1 MRKTG
6 RQSISWAA
14 AALILFAAGHARA
27 DAVASQASAPTSTV
41 ADEITS
47 ILNDPDSLVGTLAHD
62 VPELRSAM
70 ETRLRD
76 AAEAEGIIGLRD
88 EAFRI
93 GWEYGQ
99 RYMARFADR
108 ADGQAL
114 LDFLTS
120 LKAVVTKMDSVG
132 SVQCYDSMFGAKPL
146 NVASSGVTV
155 ADVKA
160 VNDAIIAVIRTGA
173 AETAQPAPKA
183 PDALVSQVAT
193 RAYAAAKGYE
203 SGWALLSDPQKAGND
218 HDKAA
223 VCKDVSALYGEILSL
238 PKGQAIAVARV
249 LFSTKKA
256 PQ

>member
-1 MRKTG
+1 MRKT
-6 RQSISWAA
+6 ATVM
-14 AALILFAAGHARA
+14 AALALVLLSQGYAHA
-27 DAVASQASAPTSTV
+27 DAVASQASAPTATI
-41 ADEITS
+41 ADEITD
-47 ILNDPDSLVGTLAHD
+47 ILNDPDSLVGTLARD

-99 RYMARFADR
+99 RTMPRFADT

-114 LDFLTS
+114 LDFLTT
-120 LKAVVTKMDSVG
+120 LNAVVTKMDSAG
-132 SVQCYDSMFGAKPL
+132 SVACYEAMFGKKPL
-146 NVASSGVTV
+146 NVATSGITV
-155 ADVKA
+155 DDVKA
-160 VNDAIIAVIRTGA
+160 VNNAIIAVIRTGSSGTAHPKTRA
-173 AETAQPAPKA
+173 A
-183 PDALVSQVAT
+183 DALVSQVAT

-203 SGWALLSDPQKAGND
+203 SGWPLLSDPHKAGND

-223 VCKDVSALYGEILSL
+223 VCKDVSALYGEILAL
-238 PKGQAIAVARV
+238 PKEQAIAVARV
-249 LFSTKKA
+249 LFSTDKA